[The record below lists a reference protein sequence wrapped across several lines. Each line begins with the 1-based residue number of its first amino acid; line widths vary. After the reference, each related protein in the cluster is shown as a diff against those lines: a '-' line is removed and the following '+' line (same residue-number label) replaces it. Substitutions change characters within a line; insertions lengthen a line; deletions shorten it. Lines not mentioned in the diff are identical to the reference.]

1 MHPERGPTRT
11 APPYSRFRCLV
22 CQEFVLGTASGHCP
36 KCGFVPP
43 TAPNAP
49 ASSLTPWPIGIVIAG
64 VAIALAVILLLQ
76 R

>member
-1 MHPERGPTRT
+1 
-11 APPYSRFRCLV
+11 V

-49 ASSLTPWPIGIVIAG
+49 ASTLTPWPIGIVIAS